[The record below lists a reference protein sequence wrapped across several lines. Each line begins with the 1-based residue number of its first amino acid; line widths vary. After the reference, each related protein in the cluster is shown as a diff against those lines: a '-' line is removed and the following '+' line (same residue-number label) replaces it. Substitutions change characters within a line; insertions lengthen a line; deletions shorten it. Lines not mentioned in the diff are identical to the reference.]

1 MSDFAQFN
9 FVENVVS
16 TPFLKLPLT
25 FVYFSFP
32 SYTNSHT
39 KLLIY
44 WQKEFIFCTKDLGMA
59 DALTEDQISEFRQAF
74 WVIDKDCDGKSINF
88 TKLFCTNNIFL
99 VKFEYCK

>member
-1 MSDFAQFN
+1 
-9 FVENVVS
+9 
-16 TPFLKLPLT
+16 
-25 FVYFSFP
+25 
-32 SYTNSHT
+32 
-39 KLLIY
+39 
-44 WQKEFIFCTKDLGMA
+44 MA